1 MHHNIVCYGSAT
13 QIIQYT
19 HLYLHTFDDENKCLE
34 INQTRTFCSKLE
46 NVFCKIEF
54 D

>member
-1 MHHNIVCYGSAT
+1 MHHNIVCYCSAT